1 MSHETKKVVQN
12 LKKKTYFLFQ
22 KCQEFD
28 KFSSEHLKE
37 SKLVFLRDPFV

>member
-1 MSHETKKVVQN
+1 MSHDTKRVVQN

-22 KCQEFD
+22 KCQEFE
-28 KFSSEHLKE
+28 KLSEHLKE